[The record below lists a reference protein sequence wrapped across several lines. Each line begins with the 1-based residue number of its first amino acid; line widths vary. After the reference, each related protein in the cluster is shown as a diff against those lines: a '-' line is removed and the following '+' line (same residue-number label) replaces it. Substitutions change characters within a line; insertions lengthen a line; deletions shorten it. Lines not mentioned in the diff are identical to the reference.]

1 MAQTEDV
8 LPGDFYQLVQQDLQV
23 LGGGISDRYIQET
36 SRSSFKKEIEMKIR
50 SSAFEYLKMLQSKH
64 TMIKNIKYSKFEHT
78 KLLD

>member
-36 SRSSFKKEIEMKIR
+36 SRSSFKKEIKMKTR
-50 SSAFEYLKMLQSKH
+50 LKSKVF
-64 TMIKNIKYSKFEHT
+64 SLES
-78 KLLD
+78 LCL